1 MKRIY
6 NEVGT
11 LVVAPKFKLHD
22 WVYYIT
28 TCAGCISVNSGHIHG
43 MDVFVSI
50 ETDIKGRQG
59 EDRVLYYID
68 NDIVEEAGCYASR
81 DEVIS
86 ALLQLVE
93 SIRSEDCQ

>member
-1 MKRIY
+1 MDLEPRYKAGDI
-6 NEVGT
+6 
-11 LVVAPKFKLHD
+11 
-22 WVYYIT
+22 VYYYRND
-28 TCAGCISVNSGHIHG
+28 S
-43 MDVFVSI
+43 
-50 ETDIKGRQG
+50 
-59 EDRVLYYID
+59 YYVD